1 MKFYSD
7 RIVTRPISLEE
18 AAAAAKAKGAQKV
31 SSLDQILA
39 NIDTQNKTVKTAA
52 SEAPA
57 KVAEVAKEAP
67 KAEAPK
73 VVEAAKEAPKVAG
86 VSGVTGAQQPN
97 PAKEASAPKV
107 VEAAKAEV
115 KTVEANAGNF
125 GDKKAPPFGKK
136 DEKGEKKEEKD
147 EKHDKGCDCKAC
159 MASTAKPAK
168 QAAATKVQLKVA
180 KALDFRGWDANG
192 VVKAWGEHGTIEACC
207 KNVSGKVSDAK
218 TYCGL
223 LQVAASEAGRM
234 TKEAAS
240 KKETKQASSEKQHKN
255 ARFKL
260 IAKMTDDEISRMKA
274 YWTEMYGEEYAKSM
288 LEDY

>member
-31 SSLDQILA
+31 PSLDQVLA

-73 VVEAAKEAPKVAG
+73 VVEAAKVEAPKAEAPKV
-86 VSGVTGAQQPN
+86 VE
-97 PAKEASAPKV
+97 AKADAPKV
-107 VEAAKAEV
+107 VEAAKEAP

-136 DEKGEKKEEKD
+136 DEKDEKGEKGDKEEDK
-147 EKHDKGCDCKAC
+147 KHDKSCDCKAC

-168 QAAATKVQLKVA
+168 QAASKVQLKVA

-207 KNVSGKVSDAK
+207 KNVDGKVSDAK

-223 LQVAASEAGRM
+223 LQVAASEAGRII
-234 TKEAAS
+234 KEAAA
-240 KKETKQASSEKQHKN
+240 KKEPKQASSEKQHKN

-274 YWTEMYGEEYAKSM
+274 YWTELYGEEYAKSM